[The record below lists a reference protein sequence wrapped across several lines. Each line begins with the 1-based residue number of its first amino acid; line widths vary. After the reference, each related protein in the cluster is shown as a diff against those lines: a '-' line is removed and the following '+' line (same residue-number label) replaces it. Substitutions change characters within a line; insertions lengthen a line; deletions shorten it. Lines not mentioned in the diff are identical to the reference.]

1 MRHDRI
7 ENTKLK
13 VHLGEDAETSTRDP
27 SRTGVACATQMK
39 ISREAGK
46 PPDFR
51 HRPPAIA
58 RDRVLFLHLR
68 YIAGELLYL
77 MNIITSRRK
86 FLMKGGVVV
95 AGSAFAR
102 AGLFGAEPKREEGD
116 KEEEVSPAEDLMRE
130 HGVLKRVLLVY
141 GEAIRRIEENEDLP
155 PETVMDSAKIIRN
168 FIEDYHEK
176 LEEDFLF
183 PRFKKAGK
191 LVNLVDILLQQHQ
204 GGRKV
209 TDITMQFATSQ
220 ANKNSDDRR
229 KLADSL
235 RQFIRMYNPHE
246 AREDTILFPEFRKI
260 VSKNE
265 YDSLGEDFEKKEH
278 ELFGEDGFEQI
289 VDKVAGIE
297 KKLGIYDLAQ
307 FTPKV

>member
-1 MRHDRI
+1 M
-7 ENTKLK
+7 
-13 VHLGEDAETSTRDP
+13 
-27 SRTGVACATQMK
+27 
-39 ISREAGK
+39 
-46 PPDFR
+46 
-51 HRPPAIA
+51 
-58 RDRVLFLHLR
+58 
-68 YIAGELLYL
+68 
-77 MNIITSRRK
+77 
-86 FLMKGGVVV
+86 
-95 AGSAFAR
+95 
-102 AGLFGAEPKREEGD
+102 
-116 KEEEVSPAEDLMRE
+116 
-130 HGVLKRVLLVY
+130 LLVY

-246 AREDTILFPEFRKI
+246 AREDTILFPSSAR
-260 VSKNE
+260 S
-265 YDSLGEDFEKKEH
+265 
-278 ELFGEDGFEQI
+278 
-289 VDKVAGIE
+289 
-297 KKLGIYDLAQ
+297 
-307 FTPKV
+307 